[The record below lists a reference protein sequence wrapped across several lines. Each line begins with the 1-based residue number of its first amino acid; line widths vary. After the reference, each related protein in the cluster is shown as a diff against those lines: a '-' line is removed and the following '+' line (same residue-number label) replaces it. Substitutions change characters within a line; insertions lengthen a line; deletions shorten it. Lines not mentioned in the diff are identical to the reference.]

1 MLLDCAAWGESD
13 PTRLAFLDKP
23 PAPALKEARAL
34 LHELGALDHNNR
46 LTNTGKTLRALPLP
60 VRLARMVIDAVP
72 RGEALLAAE
81 IAALLSER
89 GLGGDGTDLRYRL
102 DRFRRERGSRADD
115 LRRMARHWVKIAGGT
130 LDETPSDHAG
140 VIVALGFP
148 DRIAKARGA
157 QGTFVM
163 ANGRG
168 AMIESHDSLAREPFL
183 AIAEITGGGTSARIL
198 AAAPISLE
206 TILGAYDSRIV
217 TRDEVSFDPQAKAVR
232 ARRTTRL
239 GAIVLSENTQRA
251 TANDET
257 KAALLKGVATLGFS
271 ALPLS
276 KATAQWRD
284 RVNFLRRAEGDAWPD
299 LSDTHLMET
308 ILDWLGPYADG
319 ALALAD
325 LKEGLVDQA
334 LRATIDWN
342 LQQRLDA
349 EAPTHFDAPSGQH
362 HPIDYDAGD
371 DPVLAIRVQE
381 LFGLKD
387 HPSLAGGRVP
397 LLLHLLSPAHRPIQ
411 ITRDLPG
418 FWKGSWASVKA
429 EMKGR
434 YPKHV
439 WPDDP
444 AAAVA
449 THRAKPRGT

>member
-1 MLLDCAAWGESD
+1 M
-13 PTRLAFLDKP
+13 
-23 PAPALKEARAL
+23 
-34 LHELGALDHNNR
+34 
-46 LTNTGKTLRALPLP
+46 
-60 VRLARMVIDAVP
+60 
-72 RGEALLAAE
+72 
-81 IAALLSER
+81 
-89 GLGGDGTDLRYRL
+89 
-102 DRFRRERGSRADD
+102 
-115 LRRMARHWVKIAGGT
+115 
-130 LDETPSDHAG
+130 
-140 VIVALGFP
+140 
-148 DRIAKARGA
+148 
-157 QGTFVM
+157 
-163 ANGRG
+163 
-168 AMIESHDSLAREPFL
+168 
-183 AIAEITGGGTSARIL
+183 
-198 AAAPISLE
+198 
-206 TILGAYDSRIV
+206 
-217 TRDEVSFDPQAKAVR
+217 
-232 ARRTTRL
+232 RL

-251 TANDET
+251 TAHDAA
-257 KAALLKGVATLGFS
+257 KATLLKGVATLGLS

-284 RVNFLRRAEGDAWPD
+284 RVNFLRRAEGEAWPD
-299 LSDTHLMET
+299 LSDAHLMET

-325 LKEGLVDQA
+325 LKEGLIDQA
-334 LRATIDWN
+334 LRAMLDWN

-349 EAPTHFDAPSGQH
+349 EAPTHFDAPSGQR

-444 AAAVA
+444 SVAIA